1 LKLLFD
7 SISKLP
13 INETV
18 GDGAEINDVV
28 NKRDEYKEGI
38 QYYNNQLVLV
48 KYNEKSICK
57 LKYLRN

>member
-1 LKLLFD
+1 MFD
-7 SISKLP
+7 SISKLS

-28 NKRDEYKEGI
+28 NKRDEYKESI
-38 QYYNNQLVLV
+38 RYYSNHLVLV

>member
-1 LKLLFD
+1 MFD

-28 NKRDEYKEGI
+28 NKRDEYKESI
-38 QYYNNQLVLV
+38 RYYNNHLVLV